1 MESLHDYGLIVWQS
15 GRRGR
20 FKHPTII
27 EGIKQI
33 HFNIGKKK
41 AIGNLAPCV
50 DMISF
55 REEMTAE
62 SVAWVC
68 IVV

>member
-1 MESLHDYGLIVWQS
+1 MKYGLIVWQG

-20 FKHPTII
+20 FKHSAII
-27 EGIKQI
+27 EGIEQVY
-33 HFNIGKKK
+33 FNGGKK
-41 AIGNLAPCV
+41 AIGNLAPCE
-50 DMISF
+50 DMISL
-55 REEMTAE
+55 REDMTAE